1 MNAASPSPPTPPGL
15 EEVRLQWAPIWRAEW
30 AQTPDAYVAAGL
42 VGWERTRRL
51 LRGDDPATGL
61 RVYLGVRHSD
71 PTRWGA
77 SGEPRA
83 TFFASA
89 LLNRRTLFLRTY
101 ATADAAL
108 TALVEARARL
118 SQYQARSASQGANAK

>member
-1 MNAASPSPPTPPGL
+1 M
-15 EEVRLQWAPIWRAEW
+15 RLQWSPVWRGEW
-30 AQTPDAYVAAGL
+30 AQEPDAYVAAGL

-51 LRGDDPATGL
+51 LRGDDLATGL

-71 PTRWGA
+71 PSRWRA
-77 SGEPRA
+77 AGEPHA

-89 LLNRRTLFLRTY
+89 LLSRRMLFLRTY

-108 TALVEARARL
+108 TALADARARL
-118 SQYQARSASQGANAK
+118 SQYQAKSANQGANAK